1 MYDIRNAY
9 LILIFIYTFVI
20 YVMLLFKD
28 RYSNRRTF
36 GTYNVFNICL
46 TIFIVGILLSFFGIN
61 FYNKNDIYS
70 IWNVLVAKFYCI
82 YLFSFVTFLSSYY
95 CINVYNYDLHLLPNK
110 NFKSMLFFIYF
121 IVSIGLIL
129 ALPITINIVNSD
141 FTFTGY
147 SPFYTI
153 GAAFVSYSIVIVLF
167 FKNIKKVDYYK
178 SMSSLLFFILI
189 LLCVY
194 FQYRFDFSLY
204 ELINAFSLVVTYFGV
219 EKREEKMLTDITE
232 AIISLEKGARFKS
245 DFISSMSH
253 EIKTPLNSILY
264 TFRDLENNYSINYN
278 VKRDIN
284 DIMFASNTLQ
294 EIISNILMINRI
306 ENNKVEFNKINYNI
320 NSEIRTLP
328 FVEKIK
334 IDPKGI
340 SFFVD
345 VEKSV
350 PDLIYGEKEIIRII
364 INNVLSYCAHYV
376 NSGSLTLKILWNDI
390 NPNNQFLV
398 IDVEIIEEG
407 VKELYNNIDNLT
419 VSIFD
424 CVENYDFGLGLA
436 SILTKKLNGKI
447 ECEYEENRNDIIFTI
462 PHSVVSTS
470 LDFDSIK
477 YNNLKVLVVD
487 DVKLNLKIASNVFGD
502 LGVNCITCESGA
514 ECLDLVT
521 RDSFDYIFL
530 DIMMPNMSGE
540 ETLSRLKTIEGFN
553 TPVIALTADEI
564 IGAKEKYIA
573 SGFSNYIVKPFTKS
587 DIINVLGVDSGGDK

>member
-20 YVMLLFKD
+20 YIMLLFKD
-28 RYSNRRTF
+28 RYSNKRTF

-46 TIFIVGILLSFFGIN
+46 TIFLVGILLSFFGIN
-61 FYNKNDIYS
+61 FYDKGDIYS
-70 IWNVLVAKFYCI
+70 IRNVIVAKMYCI

-95 CINVYNYDLHLLPNK
+95 CVNVYNFDLHLIPNK
-110 NFKSMLFFIYF
+110 NLKSMLFFIYF
-121 IVSIGLIL
+121 IVSIGFIL

-141 FTFTGY
+141 FTFTGW
-147 SPFYTI
+147 SPYFTV
-153 GAAFVSYSIVIVLF
+153 GASFISYSFVLILF
-167 FKNIKKVDYYK
+167 FKNIKKLDYYK
-178 SMSSLLFFILI
+178 SLSSLLFFILI
-189 LLCVY
+189 ILCVY

-219 EKREEKMLTDITE
+219 EKREEKVQNEINE

-245 DFISSMSH
+245 DFLSSMSH

-264 TFRDLENNYSINYN
+264 TFRNLDDNYNLNYN
-278 VKRDIN
+278 VRRDIN
-284 DIMFASNTLQ
+284 DIVFASDTLQ
-294 EIISNILMINRI
+294 EIISNMLMINKI
-306 ENNKVEFNKINYNI
+306 ENDDVQFNKINYNI
-320 NSEIRTLP
+320 SSEIKTLP
-328 FVEKIK
+328 FVEKMK
-334 IDPKGI
+334 INPKGV

-345 VEKSV
+345 IEKNV

-364 INNVLSYCAHYV
+364 INNVLSYSVHYV
-376 NSGSLTLKILWNDI
+376 NNGSLTLKVLWNDL

-398 IDVEIIEEG
+398 IDIELIEEG
-407 VKELYNNIDNLT
+407 VKELYNDIDNLT

-424 CVENYDFGLGLA
+424 CVEKYDFGLGLA

-462 PHSVVSTS
+462 PHSVVSNS
-470 LDFDSIK
+470 IDFEAIK

-487 DVKLNLKIASNVFGD
+487 DVKLNLKIAD
-502 LGVNCITCESGA
+502 KLLKELGVICTTCESGN
-514 ECLDLVT
+514 ECLDLI
-521 RDSFDYIFL
+521 SKEKFDYIFL

-540 ETLSRLKTIEGFN
+540 ETLSKLKSIDGFN

-564 IGAKEKYIA
+564 SGAKEKYLEA
-573 SGFSNYIVKPFTKS
+573 GFSNYIVKPFTKS